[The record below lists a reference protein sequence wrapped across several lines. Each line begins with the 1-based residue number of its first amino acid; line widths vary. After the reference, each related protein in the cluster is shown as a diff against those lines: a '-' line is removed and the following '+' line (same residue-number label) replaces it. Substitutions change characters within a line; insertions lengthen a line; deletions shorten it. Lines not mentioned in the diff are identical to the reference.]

1 MEKEMWTVELE
12 KTQHAQVKVP
22 KEVAETKEEAVK
34 IVQESVDDL
43 NLEWDEPAIA
53 VANAELM
60 KEEDPAK
67 LLHDI
72 ILLNYTKD
80 DVMLNGKHFDVNVEN
95 VPEIA
100 LLQVYARLQKTING
114 DDVVRVEDLVTDGTK
129 VTGGKILPLN
139 NGMFNHFYN
148 GLYSEFLRSI
158 EEQYV
163 RVADL
168 DCTEDG
174 TILSAEVTKE
184 YYVRLAD
191 LKCAEDGTIV
201 SAELLEFLP

>member
-1 MEKEMWTVELE
+1 MEKEIWTVELE
-12 KTQHAQVKVP
+12 KTQHAYVKVP

-43 NLEWDEPAIA
+43 NLEWEEPAIT
-53 VANAELM
+53 VANAKLM

-80 DVMLNGKHFDVNVEN
+80 DVMLSGKHFDVSVEN

-100 LLQVYARLQKTING
+100 LLQVYAKLQKTING

-139 NGMFNHFYN
+139 NGMFNYFYN
-148 GLYSEFLRSI
+148 GLYSDFLRSV

>member
-1 MEKEMWTVELE
+1 MEKEMWTVRLE

-34 IVQESVDDL
+34 IVQESADGL
-43 NLEWDEPAIA
+43 NLEWGEPAIA
-53 VANAELM
+53 VADAKLM
-60 KEEDPAK
+60 KEEDPVN
-67 LLHDI
+67 LLYYI

-80 DVMLNGKHFDVNVEN
+80 DVMLNGKHFDVSVEN
-95 VPEIA
+95 TPEIA

-139 NGMFNHFYN
+139 NRMFNHFYS
-148 GLYSEFLRSI
+148 GLYSDFLRSI

-191 LKCAEDGTIV
+191 LECAEDGTIV

>member
-1 MEKEMWTVELE
+1 MEKEMWTVRLE
-12 KTQHAQVKVP
+12 KTQHTYVKVP
-22 KEVAETKEEAVK
+22 KEIAKTKEEAVK
-34 IVQESVDDL
+34 IVQEDAGGL
-43 NLEWDEPAIA
+43 NLEWEEPS
-53 VANAELM
+53 VTVTDAELL

-67 LLHDI
+67 LLYDI

-80 DVMLNGKHFDVNVEN
+80 NVMLNGMHFNVNVEN

-139 NGMFNHFYN
+139 NRMFNHFYS
-148 GLYSEFLRSI
+148 GLYSDFLRSV

-163 RVADL
+163 RVANL

-191 LKCAEDGTIV
+191 LKCTEDGTIV

>member
-1 MEKEMWTVELE
+1 MEKEMWTVRLE

-34 IVQESVDDL
+34 IVQESADGL
-43 NLEWDEPAIA
+43 NLEWGEPAIA
-53 VANAELM
+53 VADAKLM
-60 KEEDPAK
+60 KEEDPAN
-67 LLHDI
+67 LLYYI

-80 DVMLNGKHFDVNVEN
+80 DVMLNGKHFDVSVEN
-95 VPEIA
+95 TPEIA

-139 NGMFNHFYN
+139 NRMFNHFYS
-148 GLYSEFLRSI
+148 GLYSDFLRSV

-163 RVADL
+163 HVADL
-168 DCTEDG
+168 DYTEDG

-191 LKCAEDGTIV
+191 LECAEDGTIV

>member
-1 MEKEMWTVELE
+1 MEKEMWTVRLE

-34 IVQESVDDL
+34 IVQESADGL
-43 NLEWDEPAIA
+43 NLEWGEPAIA
-53 VANAELM
+53 VADAKLM
-60 KEEDPAK
+60 KEEDPVN
-67 LLHDI
+67 LLYYI

-80 DVMLNGKHFDVNVEN
+80 DVMLNGKHFDVSVEN

-139 NGMFNHFYN
+139 NRMFNHFYS
-148 GLYSEFLRSI
+148 GLYSDFLRSI

-191 LKCAEDGTIV
+191 LECAEDGTIV

>member
-80 DVMLNGKHFDVNVEN
+80 DVMLNHKHFGVSVEN

-139 NGMFNHFYN
+139 NRMFNHFYS
-148 GLYSEFLRSI
+148 GLYSDFLRSI

-191 LKCAEDGTIV
+191 LKCTEDGTIV